1 MEHPNTRCVLIVF
14 NRRGINEVV
23 RLVKLIPAMN
33 KMRKEMCIR
42 DSSNTVKI
50 DRKKQANFVGKLS

>member
-33 KMRKEMCIR
+33 KMRKAIP
-42 DSSNTVKI
+42 SNT
-50 DRKKQANFVGKLS
+50 